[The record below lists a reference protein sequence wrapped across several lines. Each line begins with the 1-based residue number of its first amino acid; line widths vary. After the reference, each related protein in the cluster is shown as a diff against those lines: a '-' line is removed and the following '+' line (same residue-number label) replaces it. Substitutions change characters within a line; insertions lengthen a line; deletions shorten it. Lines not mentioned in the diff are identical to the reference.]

1 MKIVDVHAHFTYKNF
16 NKDIDKVIKNMKSAG
31 VSKVISNGLSF
42 EDNKNVLKLSKKYDI
57 VDAALGLYP
66 TEAGTISN
74 KDLDK
79 ILNQIEEN
87 KTKIVAIGEVGLDY
101 YWTKED
107 AKKQRQKEVLSKI
120 IKLANKINK
129 PLIVHSRNAEL
140 DTVEIMKSAKVPVI
154 MHCFCGN
161 LEATEKANKYGYYFS
176 IPVTIVRSKTFKK
189 LVKRVGI
196 SRLLTETDA
205 PFLAPKPGERN
216 DSSNIGLTIQKISEV
231 SDIDEK
237 SISNKIL
244 SNYNKLFI

>member
-1 MKIVDVHAHFTYKNF
+1 MKLVDVHAHFTYKNF

-87 KTKIVAIGEVGLDY
+87 KEKIVAIGEVGLDY

-107 AKKQRQKEVLSKI
+107 TKKQRQKEVLSKI

-129 PLIVHSRNAEL
+129 PLIVHSRNAES
-140 DTVEIMKSAKVPVI
+140 DTVEVMKSAKVPVI

-161 LEATEKANKYGYYFS
+161 LEATEKADKYGYYFS

-196 SRLLTETDA
+196 SKLLTETDA
-205 PFLAPKPGERN
+205 PFLSPKPGERN
-216 DSSNIGLTIQKISEV
+216 DSSNISLTIKKISEV
-231 SDIDEK
+231 LDIDK
-237 SISNKIL
+237 KIIANKIL
-244 SNYNKLFI
+244 SNYKKLFT

>member
-1 MKIVDVHAHFTYKNF
+1 MKLVDVHAHFTYKNF

-66 TEAGTISN
+66 TEAGTILN

-140 DTVEIMKSAKVPVI
+140 DTVEIMKSAKVPAVSYT
-154 MHCFCGN
+154 H
-161 LEATEKANKYGYYFS
+161 LTL
-176 IPVTIVRSKTFKK
+176 PTIL
-189 LVKRVGI
+189 LV
-196 SRLLTETDA
+196 
-205 PFLAPKPGERN
+205 
-216 DSSNIGLTIQKISEV
+216 
-231 SDIDEK
+231 
-237 SISNKIL
+237 
-244 SNYNKLFI
+244 

>member
-1 MKIVDVHAHFTYKNF
+1 MKLVDVHAHFTYKNF

-87 KTKIVAIGEVGLDY
+87 KEKIVAIGEVGLDY

-107 AKKQRQKEVLSKI
+107 NKKQRQKEVLSEI

-140 DTVEIMKSAKVPVI
+140 DTVEVMKSAKVPVI

-189 LVKRVGI
+189 LVKRVEI
-196 SRLLTETDA
+196 TKLLTETDA

-216 DSSNIGLTIQKISEV
+216 DSSNISLTIQKISEV
-231 SDIDEK
+231 LDIDK
-237 SISNKIL
+237 KIIANKIL
-244 SNYNKLFI
+244 SNYKKLFT

>member
-1 MKIVDVHAHFTYKNF
+1 MKLVDVHAHFTYKNF

-189 LVKRVGI
+189 LVKRIGI

-237 SISNKIL
+237 IIANKIL

>member
-1 MKIVDVHAHFTYKNF
+1 MKLVDVHAHFTYKNF

-237 SISNKIL
+237 SISDKIL

>member
-1 MKIVDVHAHFTYKNF
+1 
-16 NKDIDKVIKNMKSAG
+16 MKSAG

-140 DTVEIMKSAKVPVI
+140 DTVDIMKSAKVPVI

-189 LVKRVGI
+189 LVKRAGI
-196 SRLLTETDA
+196 NHLLTETDA
-205 PFLAPKPGERN
+205 PFLAPKAGDRN
-216 DSSNIGLTIQKISEV
+216 DSSNVNLTIAKISEV
-231 SDIDEK
+231 LEIDEK
-237 SISNKIL
+237 TVANKIL
-244 SNYNKLFI
+244 SNYKKLFT

>member
-1 MKIVDVHAHFTYKNF
+1 MKIVDVHAHFTYNNF

>member
-1 MKIVDVHAHFTYKNF
+1 MKLVDVHAHFTYKNF

>member
-1 MKIVDVHAHFTYKNF
+1 MKLVDVHAHFTYKNF

-189 LVKRVGI
+189 LVKRAGI
-196 SRLLTETDA
+196 NHLLTETDA
-205 PFLAPKPGERN
+205 PFLAPKAGDRN
-216 DSSNIGLTIQKISEV
+216 DSSNVNLTIAKISEV
-231 SDIDEK
+231 LEIDEK
-237 SISNKIL
+237 TVANKIL
-244 SNYNKLFI
+244 SNYKKLFT

>member
-1 MKIVDVHAHFTYKNF
+1 MKLVDVHAHFTYKNF
-16 NKDIDKVIKNMKSAG
+16 KKDIDKVIKNMKSAG

>member
-1 MKIVDVHAHFTYKNF
+1 MKLVDVHAHFTYKNF

-74 KDLDK
+74 KELDK

-107 AKKQRQKEVLSKI
+107 SKKQRQKEVLSKI

-140 DTVEIMKSAKVPVI
+140 DTVEVMKSAKVPVI

-161 LEATEKANKYGYYFS
+161 LEATEKASKYGYYFS

-196 SRLLTETDA
+196 SKLLTETDA

-237 SISNKIL
+237 IVANKIL
-244 SNYNKLFI
+244 SNYKKLFT

>member
-1 MKIVDVHAHFTYKNF
+1 MKLVDVHAHFTYKNF

-237 SISNKIL
+237 IIANKIL

>member
-1 MKIVDVHAHFTYKNF
+1 MKLVDVHAHFTYKNF
-16 NKDIDKVIKNMKSAG
+16 NKDIDIVIKNMKSAG
-31 VSKVISNGLSF
+31 VLKVISNGLSF

-79 ILNQIEEN
+79 ILTQIEDN
-87 KTKIVAIGEVGLDY
+87 KEKIVAIGEVGLDY

-107 AKKQRQKEVLSKI
+107 DKKQRQKEVLSKI

-140 DTVEIMKSAKVPVI
+140 DTVEVMRLAKVPVI

-196 SRLLTETDA
+196 SKLLTETDA
-205 PFLAPKPGERN
+205 PFLAPKPRKRN
-216 DSSNIGLTIQKISEV
+216 DSSNISLTIQKISEV
-231 SDIDEK
+231 LDIDEK
-237 SISNKIL
+237 IIANKIL
-244 SNYNKLFI
+244 SNYKKLFT

>member
-1 MKIVDVHAHFTYKNF
+1 MKLVDVHAHFTYKNF

-87 KTKIVAIGEVGLDY
+87 KEKIVAIGEVGLDY

-107 AKKQRQKEVLSKI
+107 TKKQRQKEVLSKI

-129 PLIVHSRNAEL
+129 PLIVHSRNAES
-140 DTVEIMKSAKVPVI
+140 DTVEVMKSAKVPVI

-176 IPVTIVRSKTFKK
+176 IPVTIV
-189 LVKRVGI
+189 
-196 SRLLTETDA
+196 
-205 PFLAPKPGERN
+205 
-216 DSSNIGLTIQKISEV
+216 
-231 SDIDEK
+231 
-237 SISNKIL
+237 
-244 SNYNKLFI
+244 